1 MVKRILGL
9 VVFGLVLYGVAPAV
23 LQVFDAWPRVVD
35 IEPYWFAAMVAAQ
48 VTSWASM
55 WLLQRLAVDARS
67 WWPVVTSQ
75 LASGAFGRVVPGG
88 AAAAGALQYGMLVQ
102 AGVSSSLAG
111 IGIGVSSI
119 VLLATLA
126 ALPVLALPAI
136 ILGVAV
142 PTRLWQA
149 AIVGIAVFLA
159 LLAIGATLLAS
170 DRAVLGVGRAI
181 VRIGSRLRKK
191 HPPPPDLPERLRD
204 QRDLVRR
211 ALGARWWEAV
221 AGAAGRWLFDWLTLL
236 TALAAVGQHPRPSLV
251 LLAFCAAQLL
261 AQIPITPGGLGVV
274 EAGLTGTLAL
284 IGVPAGAAAVATLA
298 YRLVSYWLALPAG
311 GIAYLYHRRRVR
323 AGDVSVPRVAAP
335 G

>member
-9 VVFGLVLYGVAPAV
+9 LLCGVVLYGVAPAV
-23 LQVFDAWPRVVD
+23 LDVLDAWPEVVD
-35 IEPYWFAAMVAAQ
+35 IKPHWFAAMVAAQ
-48 VTSWASM
+48 VLSWAGM
-55 WLLQRLAVDARS
+55 WLLQRLSVDARS

-88 AAAAGALQYGMLVQ
+88 AAAAGALQYGMLVR
-102 AGVSSSLAG
+102 AGVSPSLAG
-111 IGIGVSSI
+111 IGIGVASI
-119 VLLATLA
+119 VILATLA
-126 ALPVLALPAI
+126 ALPVLALPAVL
-136 ILGVAV
+136 LGVAV

-149 AIVGIAVFLA
+149 ALIGVAVFAA
-159 LLAIGATLLAS
+159 LLAVGATLLAS
-170 DRAVLGVGRAI
+170 DRAVLGVGRVWI
-181 VRIGSRLRKK
+181 RIGTRLRKRN
-191 HPPPPDLPERLRD
+191 PPPADLPERLRD

-221 AGAAGRWLFDWLTLL
+221 AGAAARWLFDWLTLV

-261 AQIPITPGGLGVV
+261 AQLPVTPGGLGVV
-274 EAGLTGTLAL
+274 EAGLTGSLAL

-311 GIAYLYHRRRVR
+311 AAAWALHRRRVR
-323 AGDVSVPRVAAP
+323 AGVASVPRSAP
-335 G
+335 AG